1 MKTQATNIERRQR
14 ERTGVLAEIE
24 NITYRALRKYGI
36 DGAAA
41 QQTPAG
47 TAQES
52 A

>member
-24 NITYRALRKYGI
+24 NITYRALREYGI

>member
-36 DGAAA
+36 EGTTG
-41 QQTPAG
+41 QQIPAG
-47 TAQES
+47 TGQES